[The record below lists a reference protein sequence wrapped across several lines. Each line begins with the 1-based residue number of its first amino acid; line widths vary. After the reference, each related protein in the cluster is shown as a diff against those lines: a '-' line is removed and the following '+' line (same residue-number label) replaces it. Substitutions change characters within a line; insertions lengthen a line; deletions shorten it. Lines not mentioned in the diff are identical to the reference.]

1 MSLCEVAGL
10 TKSFG
15 GVAAVADVDLTIETG
30 SIVAVIGPNGA
41 GKTTLI
47 NLITGVQTP
56 DTGTVTFDRADVTRL
71 SLDRLAHSGMTRTF
85 QHPRVFRNMTVL
97 DNVMVAA
104 RGRPGMLS
112 AGLRWPTAQRGE
124 RRARAVAADA
134 LRQVGLSCDHA
145 MPAGLL
151 TTGQDKLLELARV
164 LATGP
169 KLVFLDEPAAGLDD
183 HETAELAGRIREINR
198 NGITVVL
205 IEHNMQVVMSLANRV
220 AVMDSGSVIA
230 EGTPDEVRANDAVIE
245 AYLGRSEEFAEIRHD

>member
-15 GVAAVADVDLTIETG
+15 GVAAVADVDLTIDTG

-47 NLITGVQTP
+47 NLITGVQMP
-56 DTGTVTFDRADVTRL
+56 DTGTVTFDGADVTRL
-71 SLDRLAHSGMTRTF
+71 SLDRLAHRGMTRTF

-104 RGRPGMLS
+104 RSGPGMLS

-124 RRARAVAADA
+124 RRVRAVAADA
-134 LRQVGLSCDHA
+134 LRQAGLDCDHT

-183 HETAELAGRIREINR
+183 HETAELAGRIREVNG

-205 IEHNMQVVMSLANRV
+205 IEHNMQVVMSLANTV
-220 AVMDSGSVIA
+220 AVMDSGSMIA
-230 EGTPDEVRANDAVIE
+230 QGTPDEVRANDAVIE
-245 AYLGRSEEFAEIRHD
+245 AYLGRSEDFAEIRND